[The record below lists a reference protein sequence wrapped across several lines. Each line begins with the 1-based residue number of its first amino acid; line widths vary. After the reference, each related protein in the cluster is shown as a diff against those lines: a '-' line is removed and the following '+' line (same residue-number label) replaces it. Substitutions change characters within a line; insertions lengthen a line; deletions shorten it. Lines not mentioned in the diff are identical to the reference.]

1 MLDMLKTGMRLG
13 LEPII
18 DGGGRGLVWMFGELV
33 LAVSAIVPS
42 LAMAFA
48 LGRVGDW
55 TRQDLL
61 FLVGFVLT
69 ARGLA
74 QVVGGGNILM
84 ISRKIGRGQLDHNLL
99 QPLPL
104 WKSLVV
110 EGFGSLDL
118 IVSQLLGV
126 GCLCWGLSYVA
137 RPEPAWWFALIV
149 NIVCAAG
156 LVIATQYLWGTLA
169 FYAPQSA
176 EEINTITDGAI
187 SQLSVL
193 PLNGAIPFVR
203 AVLTSILPAAMI
215 GAVPASYMLHAYG
228 WRLYTMP
235 LFALAFGIITIV
247 IFRQGLRHYGKYS
260 VSRYSSF
267 GHRR

>member
-1 MLDMLKTGMRLG
+1 MLNMLKTSMRLG

-18 DGGGRGLVWMFGELV
+18 DGGARGLVWMFGELV
-33 LAVSAIVPS
+33 LAISSIVPS

-48 LGRVGDW
+48 LGRIGEW
-55 TRQDLL
+55 TRDDLV
-61 FLVGFVLT
+61 FLAGFVLT

-74 QVVGGGNILM
+74 QVAGAGNILM

-104 WKSLVV
+104 WKSLIV

-118 IVSQLLGV
+118 IVSQLFGV
-126 GCLCWGLSYVA
+126 ACLCWGLTYVA
-137 RPEPAWWFALIV
+137 RGSAAWWLALIINV
-149 NIVCAAG
+149 LSAAT
-156 LVIATQYLWGTLA
+156 LIICTQYLWGTLA

-176 EEINTITDGAI
+176 EEIDTITDSAI
-187 SQLSVL
+187 GQLSVL
-193 PLNGAIPFVR
+193 PLTSMVSFARI
-203 AVLTSILPAAMI
+203 VLSSVLPAGMI
-215 GAVPASYMLHAYG
+215 GAVPVFQLLHAHG
-228 WRLYTMP
+228 WELYAAP
-235 LFALAFGIITIV
+235 LFTVVFAVITLL
-247 IFRQGLRHYGKYS
+247 IFRQGLIHYGKYS

>member
-1 MLDMLKTGMRLG
+1 MLDMLKTSMRLG

-18 DGGGRGLVWMFGELV
+18 DGGARGLVWMIGELV
-33 LAVSAIVPS
+33 LAISSIVPS

-48 LGRVGDW
+48 LGHIGEWTQGD
-55 TRQDLL
+55 LV

-74 QVVGGGNILM
+74 QVIGGGNILM

-104 WKSLVV
+104 WKSLIV

-126 GCLCWGLSYVA
+126 GCLCWGLTYVA
-137 RPEPAWWFALIV
+137 QGSAAWWLALLA
-149 NIVCAAG
+149 NILSAAV
-156 LVIATQYLWGTLA
+156 LIICTQYLWGTLA

-176 EEINTITDGAI
+176 EEINTITDSAI
-187 SQLSVL
+187 GQLSILPLTDMMPFAKLVLSSVL
-193 PLNGAIPFVR
+193 PAG
-203 AVLTSILPAAMI
+203 MI
-215 GAVPASYMLHAYG
+215 GAVPVFQLLHAHG
-228 WRLYTMP
+228 WALYATP
-235 LFALAFGIITIV
+235 LFAFIFAAITLLT
-247 IFRQGLRHYGKYS
+247 FRQGLVHYGKYS
-260 VSRYSSF
+260 ISRYSSF